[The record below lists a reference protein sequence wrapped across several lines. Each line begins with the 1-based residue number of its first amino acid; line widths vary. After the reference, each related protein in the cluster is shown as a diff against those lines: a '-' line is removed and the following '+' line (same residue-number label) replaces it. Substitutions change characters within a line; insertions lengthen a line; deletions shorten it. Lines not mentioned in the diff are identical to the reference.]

1 MIQVLFESCV
11 GAPRRRDLHI
21 SDALNYLSFPRKRES
36 ILLIPL
42 DSRFRGNDA

>member
-21 SDALNYLSFPRKRES
+21 